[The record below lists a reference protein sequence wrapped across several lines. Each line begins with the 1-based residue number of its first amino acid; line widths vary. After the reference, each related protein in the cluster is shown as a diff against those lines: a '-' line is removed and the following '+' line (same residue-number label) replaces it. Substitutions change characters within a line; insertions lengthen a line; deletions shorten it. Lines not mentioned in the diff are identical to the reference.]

1 MKKNFYHNKIF
12 TIFNIFFVLLLF
24 FPIATSLFYPIELE
38 VRESTLWLHVLTLKS
53 NVGLYDS
60 SFVAYA
66 NHAHGPFDPIFKY
79 FISNI
84 FSFLEPWQISRSSN
98 LFFFISIYLT
108 FFTILKKYK
117 FPINSILF
125 FASLFFSLILIFTKG
140 YQGRADI
147 TALFLLIALIFV
159 VINFSLNSTIFR
171 IFNPLLVALV
181 ILTNWRFLPIVFS
194 ISLFFLLEDF
204 VKKKYSIRKINVKKI
219 VEYLFILTLVPI
231 AILHLQFDFE
241 LKKYYDYFFNFF
253 YFESHFSS
261 TYIKGGLT
269 SLLKVEKFFVLIL
282 FCVTI
287 FYYFVIKG
295 LLKRNVFPFYLTFF
309 GIILI
314 TIFQFLYNYNG
325 GGIYYFTPVV
335 LITFF
340 LFFHTLKNFLFYN
353 SILQKNKKI
362 KYLLISLIFLI
373 VINAGKFSAIA
384 SFKMITTYNNA
395 QDLHLELSRLNQHET
410 LSESMH
416 FQKKMF
422 TGEKIDIGDLM
433 SYRSSQVGGEYQK
446 IYLDHIEDIK
456 KKKYTYI
463 IHNFTGSS
471 IIGKLIKENKYRVV
485 RTFKGSN
492 FYSNTRDVLVLKKNV
507 LSK

>member
-1 MKKNFYHNKIF
+1 
-12 TIFNIFFVLLLF
+12 
-24 FPIATSLFYPIELE
+24 
-38 VRESTLWLHVLTLKS
+38 
-53 NVGLYDS
+53 
-60 SFVAYA
+60 
-66 NHAHGPFDPIFKY
+66 
-79 FISNI
+79 
-84 FSFLEPWQISRSSN
+84 
-98 LFFFISIYLT
+98 
-108 FFTILKKYK
+108 
-117 FPINSILF
+117 
-125 FASLFFSLILIFTKG
+125 
-140 YQGRADI
+140 
-147 TALFLLIALIFV
+147 
-159 VINFSLNSTIFR
+159 
-171 IFNPLLVALV
+171 
-181 ILTNWRFLPIVFS
+181 
-194 ISLFFLLEDF
+194 
-204 VKKKYSIRKINVKKI
+204 
-219 VEYLFILTLVPI
+219 
-231 AILHLQFDFE
+231 LHLQFDFE